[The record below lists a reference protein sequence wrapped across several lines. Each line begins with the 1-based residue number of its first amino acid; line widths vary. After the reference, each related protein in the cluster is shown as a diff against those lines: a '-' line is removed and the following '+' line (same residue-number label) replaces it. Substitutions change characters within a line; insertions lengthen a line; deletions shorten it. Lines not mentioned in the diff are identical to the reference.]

1 MRCPS
6 CGTATGDD
14 ARYCAQCGRSL
25 SRDVAE
31 GADPDRPDRPDPT
44 GPAATIGDRR
54 VVTALFADLVDYVR
68 MLAEHDPEEVR
79 ARVTVALATMA
90 AAIER
95 FEGTREKFIGD
106 AVFAVFGWP
115 RAHDDDAVR
124 AALAALAI
132 RTGLRDLGSGG
143 DPLDVRVGIA
153 TGEVVAAGPSPFDG
167 DLRLTGEAITTAA
180 RIQSLAR
187 PGEIILDAATRQAA
201 RGRLATDP
209 RGSVV
214 LRGQSTAVDLYGLRG
229 EAGNSAWIP
238 YRAARPGPLVGRGAE
253 LATIQGE
260 LDRVRRSG
268 RGAAIVIEGEAGM
281 GKSRLLTA
289 VEARAR
295 SAGFAWTWTENVS
308 YARGEPYRW
317 ARLFAQV
324 IADEHGIDSGSFVR
338 RLLFTDDLPADLA
351 RRYGG
356 AIAAIARDA
365 AFSGWEAEAAD
376 TPGDP
381 AEVTAT
387 LQEVAG
393 RYVDRLFETTGPRV
407 IVIDDLHWLDAS
419 SVGLVDIVVERT
431 MDHPIVLLAA
441 TRPGPVPAWAQLA
454 DVTRIRLDGLAEP
467 ETARL
472 ATLVA
477 RAAVDVDGAR
487 SIHER
492 TGGNPLFVG
501 ETVRAFLEDG
511 TLELRDGRVTLSG
524 SGGARLPITLRA
536 VLGARIDA
544 LPMAAREV
552 LGVASVV
559 GIRFRPS
566 IVEELL
572 DGPVEP
578 GTFDHLAESALIAPG
593 DEGQWRFAHGLI
605 HDAAYAGLLAT
616 RRRALHARLADR
628 LEGRSGAG
636 PTASATSPGQI
647 AAHRVAAGDA
657 LRAIPLLR
665 EAAESALS
673 LGALAE
679 AAAYWRQAAELGAS
693 ADPEG
698 AAGDRAREAEAVTII
713 ATLRDATASSP
724 VGIIAT
730 GAASTGGPAPN

>member
-1 MRCPS
+1 MRCLS
-6 CGTATGDD
+6 CGTAAGDD
-14 ARYCAQCGRSL
+14 ARYCAQCGSALNRWEAG
-25 SRDVAE
+25 DAAE
-31 GADPDRPDRPDPT
+31 
-44 GPAATIGDRR
+44 IGDRDPADPIAATNGDR
-54 VVTALFADLVDYVR
+54 RIVTALFADLVDYVR

-79 ARVTVALATMA
+79 ARVTVALGTMA

-132 RTGLRDLGSGG
+132 RTGLQDLGTGG
-143 DPLDVRVGIA
+143 EPMEVRIGIA
-153 TGEVVAAGPSPFDG
+153 TGEVVAVGAGPFDA

-214 LRGQSTAVDLYGLRG
+214 LRGQSTTVDLYGLRG
-229 EAGNSAWIP
+229 EAGNSSWMP
-238 YRAARPGPLVGRGAE
+238 YRAAQPGPLVGRGVE
-253 LATIQGE
+253 LAAIQAV
-260 LDRVRRSG
+260 LDRVRRTG
-268 RGAAIVIEGEAGM
+268 RGAAVVIEGEAGM
-281 GKSRLLTA
+281 GKSRLLSA
-289 VEARAR
+289 VEASAR
-295 SAGFAWTWTENVS
+295 RAGFAWTWTENVS
-308 YARGEPYRW
+308 YGRGEPYRW

-338 RLLFTDDLPADLA
+338 RLLFTDDIPADVA

-387 LQEVAG
+387 LRDVAT
-393 RYVDRLFETTGPRV
+393 RYVDRLLDTTGPRV
-407 IVIDDLHWLDAS
+407 IVIDDLHWLDPS
-419 SVGLVDIVVERT
+419 SVGLVEIVADRT
-431 MDHPIVLLAA
+431 ADHPILIVAA
-441 TRPGPVPAWAQLA
+441 TRPGPIPTWAMQ
-454 DVTRIRLDGLAEP
+454 DGVTHIRLDGLAQP
-467 ETARL
+467 DTARL

-477 RAAVDVDGAR
+477 RAAVDAEGAR
-487 SIHER
+487 SIHAR

-511 TLELRDGRVTLSG
+511 TLQWRDGRVAMVG
-524 SGGARLPITLRA
+524 SGGTSLPVTLRA

-544 LPMAAREV
+544 LPPTAREV

-559 GIRFRPS
+559 GITFRPS
-566 IVEELL
+566 TVEDLL

-578 GTFDHLAESALIAPG
+578 RTLDHLADSALIAPA
-593 DEGQWRFAHGLI
+593 DDDHWRFAHALI
-605 HDAAYAGLLAT
+605 HDAAYAGLLAS

-628 LEGRSGAG
+628 LEGGVGTRA
-636 PTASATSPGQI
+636 PGQI

-657 LRAIPLLR
+657 PRAIPLLR
-665 EAAESALS
+665 EAGESALA
-673 LGALAE
+673 LGAVAE
-679 AAAYWRQAAELGAS
+679 AAAFWRQAADLGATS
-693 ADPEG
+693 DPDG
-698 AAGDRAREAEAVTII
+698 AARDRARAVAAGEI
-713 ATLRDATASSP
+713 LSLLSEVR
-724 VGIIAT
+724 
-730 GAASTGGPAPN
+730 AASAATSQAPG

>member
-1 MRCPS
+1 MRCPA
-6 CGTATGDD
+6 CGTAAGDD
-14 ARYCAQCGRSL
+14 ARYCAQCGSPLTDRN
-25 SRDVAE
+25 AE
-31 GADPDRPDRPDPT
+31 DAGDPGHAGQT
-44 GPAATIGDRR
+44 VPAATIGDRR
-54 VVTALFADLVDYVR
+54 IVSALFADLVDYVR
-68 MLAEHDPEEVR
+68 MLAEHDPEVVR

-95 FEGTREKFIGD
+95 FDGTREKFIGD

-132 RTGLRDLGSGG
+132 RTGLQDLGSGG
-143 DPLDVRVGIA
+143 ESMDVRIGIA
-153 TGEVVAAGPSPFDG
+153 TGEVVAAAPSAADG

-201 RGRLATDP
+201 RGRLATEA

-214 LRGQSTAVDLYGLRG
+214 LRGQSTAVDLYALRG
-229 EAGNSAWIP
+229 EAGNGAWIP
-238 YRAARPGPLVGRGAE
+238 YRAARPGPLVGRGDEIA
-253 LATIQGE
+253 AIGAV
-260 LDRVRRSG
+260 LDRVQRSG
-268 RGAAIVIEGEAGM
+268 LGAAVVIEGEAGM

-289 VEARAR
+289 VKARAR

-308 YARGEPYRW
+308 YGRGEPYRW

-338 RLLFTDDLPADLA
+338 RLLFTDDLPADVV

-365 AFSGWEAEAAD
+365 AFSGWEAESAD
-376 TPGDP
+376 TPVDS

-387 LQEVAG
+387 LQDVAT
-393 RYVDRLFETTGPRV
+393 RYVDRLLETTGPRV
-407 IVIDDLHWLDAS
+407 IVIDDLHWLDPS
-419 SVGLVDIVVERT
+419 SVGLVDIVVDRT
-431 MDHPIVLLAA
+431 TDHPILVLAA
-441 TRPGPVPAWAQLA
+441 TRPGPVPAWAERD
-454 DVTRIRLDGLAEP
+454 DVTRIRLDGLGEP
-467 ETARL
+467 DTARL

-477 RAAVDVDGAR
+477 RAAVDADGAR
-487 SIHER
+487 NIHER

-511 TLELRDGRVTLSG
+511 TLQLRDGRVALTG
-524 SGGARLPITLRA
+524 SGGSRLPVTLRA

-544 LPMAAREV
+544 LPPPAREV

-559 GIRFRPS
+559 GISFRPS

-572 DGPVEP
+572 DGPVEAR
-578 GTFDHLAESALIAPG
+578 TFDHLADSALIAPG
-593 DEGQWRFAHGLI
+593 DDDHWRFAHALI
-605 HDAAYAGLLAT
+605 HDAAYAGLLAS

-628 LEGRSGAG
+628 LEDRRSIR
-636 PTASATSPGQI
+636 SLGQI

-657 LRAIPLLR
+657 PRAIPLLR
-665 EAAESALS
+665 EAAACALS
-673 LGALAE
+673 LGAVAE
-679 AAAYWRQAAELGAS
+679 AAAYWRQAAALATS

-698 AAGDRAREAEAVTII
+698 AARDRLREAEAVAIL
-713 ATLRDATASSP
+713 AALRDVASGTPATTP
-724 VGIIAT
+724 
-730 GAASTGGPAPN
+730 AAALSRGGPGPS

>member
-14 ARYCAQCGRSL
+14 ARYCAQCGRPL
-25 SRDVAE
+25 STDVAG
-31 GADPDRPDRPDPT
+31 GADTDRPDRA

-54 VVTALFADLVDYVR
+54 IVTALFADLVDYVR

-143 DPLDVRVGIA
+143 DPMDVRIGIA

-201 RGRLATDP
+201 RGRLATDA

-238 YRAARPGPLVGRGAE
+238 YRAARPGPLVGRAAE
-253 LATIQGE
+253 LAAIQGE

-289 VEARAR
+289 VEARAL

-338 RLLFTDDLPADLA
+338 RLLFTDDLPKDLA

-431 MDHPIVLLAA
+431 VDHPIVLLAA
-441 TRPGPVPAWAQLA
+441 TRPGPDPAWAQLA

-467 ETARL
+467 DTARL

-487 SIHER
+487 SIHQR

-511 TLELRDGRVTLSG
+511 TLELRDGRVALTG
-524 SGGARLPITLRA
+524 SGGSRLPITLRA

-544 LPMAAREV
+544 LPSAAREV

-559 GIRFRPS
+559 GISFRPS
-566 IVEELL
+566 VVEELL

-578 GTFDHLAESALIAPG
+578 RTFDHLADSALIARS
-593 DEGQWRFAHGLI
+593 DEGQWRFAHALI

-636 PTASATSPGQI
+636 AGAGAKSPGQI

-698 AAGDRAREAEAVTII
+698 AARDRTREAEAVTII
-713 ATLRDATASSP
+713 AALREGTPASP
-724 VGIIAT
+724 AGVMAT
-730 GAASTGGPAPN
+730 GGPSTGGPAPN

>member
-6 CGTATGDD
+6 CGTAAGDD
-14 ARYCAQCGRSL
+14 ARYCAQCGRAL
-25 SRDVAE
+25 YRAKPGEAAE
-31 GADPDRPDRPDPT
+31 
-44 GPAATIGDRR
+44 IGDRDPALGIAATSGDR
-54 VVTALFADLVDYVR
+54 RIVTALFADLVDYVR

-79 ARVTVALATMA
+79 ARVTVALGTMA

-132 RTGLRDLGSGG
+132 RTGLQDLGIGG
-143 DPLDVRVGIA
+143 EPMEVRIGIA
-153 TGEVVAAGPSPFDG
+153 TGEVVAVGAGPVDA

-214 LRGQSTAVDLYGLRG
+214 LRGQSTTVDLYGLRG
-229 EAGNSAWIP
+229 EAGNSSWMP
-238 YRAARPGPLVGRGAE
+238 YRAAQPGPLVGRGAE
-253 LATIQGE
+253 LAAIQAV
-260 LDRVRRSG
+260 LDRVKRSG
-268 RGAAIVIEGEAGM
+268 RGAAVVIEGEAGM
-281 GKSRLLTA
+281 GKSRLLSA
-289 VEARAR
+289 LEASAR
-295 SAGFAWTWTENVS
+295 RAGFAWTWTENVS
-308 YARGEPYRW
+308 YGRGEPYRW

-324 IADEHGIDSGSFVR
+324 VADEQGIDSGSFTR
-338 RLLFTDDLPADLA
+338 RLLFTDDIPADVA

-387 LQEVAG
+387 LRDVAA
-393 RYVDRLFETTGPRV
+393 RYVDRLLETTGPRV
-407 IVIDDLHWLDAS
+407 IVIDDLHWLDPS
-419 SVGLVDIVVERT
+419 SVGLVDIMVDRT
-431 MDHPIVLLAA
+431 ADQPILIVAA
-441 TRPGPVPAWAQLA
+441 TRPERMPGWAQR
-454 DVTRIRLDGLAEP
+454 DGVTRIRLDGLAEP
-467 ETARL
+467 DTGRL

-477 RAAVDVDGAR
+477 RAAVDAEGAR

-511 TLELRDGRVTLSG
+511 TLQWRDGRVALVG
-524 SGGARLPITLRA
+524 SGGTSLPITLRA

-544 LPMAAREV
+544 LPPTAREV

-559 GIRFRPS
+559 GITFRPS
-566 IVEELL
+566 TVEDLL

-578 GTFDHLAESALIAPG
+578 RTLDHLADSALIAPA
-593 DEGQWRFAHGLI
+593 DDDHWRFAHALI
-605 HDAAYAGLLAT
+605 HDAAYAGLLAS
-616 RRRALHARLADR
+616 RRRVLHARLADR
-628 LEGRSGAG
+628 LE
-636 PTASATSPGQI
+636 SAMGTRAPGQI

-657 LRAIPLLR
+657 PRAIPLLR
-665 EAAESALS
+665 EAGESALA
-673 LGALAE
+673 LGAVAE
-679 AAAYWRQAAELGAS
+679 AAAYWRQAADLAAA
-693 ADPEG
+693 ADPDG
-698 AAGDRAREAEAVTII
+698 AARDRARAAEAGEIL
-713 ATLRDATASSP
+713 TLLSEVRAA
-724 VGIIAT
+724 AT
-730 GAASTGGPAPN
+730 GQMPA